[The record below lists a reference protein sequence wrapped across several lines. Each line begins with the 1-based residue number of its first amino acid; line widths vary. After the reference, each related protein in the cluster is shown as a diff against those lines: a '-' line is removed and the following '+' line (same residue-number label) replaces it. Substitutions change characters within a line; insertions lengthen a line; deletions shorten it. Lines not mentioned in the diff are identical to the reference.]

1 MALSIKR
8 IVSSGVIPLFD
19 QICVHPLFGIITIM
33 CYLYLIIKELRFPW
47 YGPFR
52 PSCFSFVQ
60 PAVCPTGTY
69 GRRVQLKLESN
80 PFLVE
85 QRFAETTPSRLQTD
99 SIRPRRT
106 QPQLYLYTRPR
117 GSVSCVLFPFSLS
130 LYLDQNLSWEI
141 SIRIMSWGISI
152 GVHVVLISQC
162 RPAASRRRQS
172 DP

>member
-1 MALSIKR
+1 
-8 IVSSGVIPLFD
+8 VSSYINFLQVLLDFSTR
-19 QICVHPLFGIITIM
+19 CNARAFLLV
-33 CYLYLIIKELRFPW
+33 IIKYERFPW

-52 PSCFSFVQ
+52 PSCFSFIHPPVG
-60 PAVCPTGTY
+60 PTGTY

-85 QRFAETTPSRLQTD
+85 QRFPTFCFLS
-99 SIRPRRT
+99 
-106 QPQLYLYTRPR
+106 
-117 GSVSCVLFPFSLS
+117 SLS
-130 LYLDQNLSWEI
+130 LYFDRNLSWEI